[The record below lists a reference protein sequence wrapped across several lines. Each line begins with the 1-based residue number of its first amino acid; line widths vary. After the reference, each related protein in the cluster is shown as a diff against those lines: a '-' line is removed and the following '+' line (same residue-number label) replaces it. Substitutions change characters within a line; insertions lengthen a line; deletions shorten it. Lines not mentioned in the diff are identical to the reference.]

1 MSSRTVSPLI
11 VGAVLVVFLV
21 VGGFLIFRNQ
31 GGGAESRTFNV
42 TVTGGTQMSP
52 DHLTANAGDTIT
64 INITSDKA
72 GEVHL
77 HGYDIPFDTTPGQV
91 TSHTFRATDS
101 GDFEIEWE
109 STGAHLGD
117 LAVNP

>member
-1 MSSRTVSPLI
+1 MSSRNTLLVVGAAVVVFVL
-11 VGAVLVVFLV
+11 VGAV
-21 VGGFLIFRNQ
+21 LIFRNQ
-31 GGGAESRTFNV
+31 GGGGTPRTFDVKV
-42 TVTGGTQMSP
+42 TNASSMSP
-52 DHLTANAGDTIT
+52 DHLAAKAGDTIT

-77 HGYDIPFDTTPGQV
+77 HGYDIAFDTEPGKV
-91 TSHTFRATDS
+91 ASHTFKADQT

-109 STGAHLGD
+109 DTSKHLGD